1 MATRE
6 VFESR
11 LQAAALL
18 LPTVLVSVVFLYV
31 PAVRAFEL
39 SLFEVAFGS
48 GEAVFVG
55 LENYRTLLTSPEYHR
70 SVLLTVLF
78 AVAVVAGVMAFS
90 LLVSFLIHEVEVGK
104 GLYLVSAI
112 WPYALPP
119 AVAGFVFFYLVHP
132 ELGVLTRAIEPPY
145 PALGLLERPFE
156 ALGVEVN
163 ITGPL
168 EALGLDVDWFSSGPQ
183 AFAVITIVAIWKQV
197 GYNVIFMSASM
208 NNIPE
213 SLTETARLDGVGRLK
228 RLLWVYVPIM
238 SPMLVFLAVMNTIY
252 AFFGTFAFVD
262 VMTDGGP
269 GGATNILIFDLY
281 RDALQNF
288 EFGMA
293 SAKSVVLFLVVG
305 VLMYV
310 QFRVTEEYAYYGG

>member
-1 MATRE
+1 MATSVMTTNACE
-6 VFESR
+6 P
-11 LQAAALL
+11 LL
-18 LPTVLVSVVFLYV
+18 NQS
-31 PAVRAFEL
+31 
-39 SLFEVAFGS
+39 
-48 GEAVFVG
+48 
-55 LENYRTLLTSPEYHR
+55 TSPPSASIGR
-70 SVLLTVLF
+70 VRTPSSGWSMKKKT
-78 AVAVVAGVMAFS
+78 
-90 LLVSFLIHEVEVGK
+90 K
-104 GLYLVSAI
+104 PAI

-145 PALGLLERPFE
+145 PALRRLERPFE
-156 ALGVEVN
+156 ALGVEMGLVRSVA
-163 ITGPL
+163 
-168 EALGLDVDWFSSGPQ
+168 ALGLDVDWLSNGTQ

-238 SPMLVFLAVMNTIY
+238 SPMLAFLAVMNTIY

-262 VMTDGGP
+262 VMTNGGP
-269 GGATNILIFDLY
+269 AGATNILIFDLY

-288 EFGMA
+288 EFGTA

>member
-11 LQAAALL
+11 VQALALL

-31 PAVRAFEL
+31 PAVRAFGL
-39 SLFEVAFGS
+39 SLFEVGFGTGDAS
-48 GEAVFVG
+48 FVG
-55 LENYRTLLTSPEYHR
+55 LENYRALVGSTDYHQSVLVTLL
-70 SVLLTVLF
+70 F
-78 AVAVVAGVMAFS
+78 AAAVVGGVMALS
-90 LLVSFLIHEVEVGK
+90 LLISFLIHEVEAGK
-104 GLYLVSAI
+104 GFYLVSAI

-119 AVAGFVFFYLVHP
+119 AVAGFVFFFMFHP
-132 ELGVLTRAIEPPY
+132 DLGVLTRPI
-145 PALGLLERPFE
+145 E
-156 ALGVEVN
+156 ALGVD
-163 ITGPL
+163 I
-168 EALGLDVDWFSSGPQ
+168 DWFSSGPQ
-183 AFAVITIVAIWKQV
+183 AFVLITVVAVWKQV

-208 NNIPE
+208 NNIPG

-238 SPMLVFLAVMNTIY
+238 SPTLAFLAIMNTIY
-252 AFFGTFAFVD
+252 AFFGTFAFID

-269 GGATNILIFDLY
+269 AGATNILIFDLY

-288 EFGMA
+288 AFGAA

-305 VLMYV
+305 ALMYV

>member
-11 LQAAALL
+11 LEAAALL

-39 SLFEVAFGS
+39 SLFEVGFGS
-48 GEAVFVG
+48 GDTAFVG
-55 LENYRTLLTSPEYHR
+55 LENYRTLVSSSAYHR

-78 AVAVVAGVMAFS
+78 AAAVVVGVMAFS

-104 GLYLVSAI
+104 GFYLVSAI

-119 AVAGFVFFYLVHP
+119 AVAGFVFFFMLHP
-132 ELGVLTRAIEPPY
+132 DLGVVTRLIEPPY
-145 PALGLLERPFE
+145 PDWLGPFR
-156 ALGVEVN
+156 A
-163 ITGPL
+163 PL
-168 EALGLDVDWFSSGPQ
+168 DAADPDVDWFSSGSQ
-183 AFAVITIVAIWKQV
+183 AFVVITLVAIWKQV

-208 NNIPE
+208 NNIPG
-213 SLTETARLDGVGRLK
+213 SLTETARLDGVGRLQ
-228 RLLWVYVPIM
+228 RLLRVYVPIM
-238 SPMLVFLAVMNTIY
+238 SPTLAFLAIMNTIY
-252 AFFGTFAFVD
+252 AFFGTFAFID

-269 GGATNILIFDLY
+269 AGATNILIFDLY

-288 EFGMA
+288 EFGTA

-305 VLMYV
+305 ALMYV

>member
-11 LQAAALL
+11 LQAVALL

-39 SLFEVAFGS
+39 SLFEVGFGTGDS
-48 GEAVFVG
+48 TFVG
-55 LENYRTLLTSPEYHR
+55 LENYRTLLTSSAYHR

-132 ELGVLTRAIEPPY
+132 ELGVLTGAI
-145 PALGLLERPFE
+145 E
-156 ALGVEVN
+156 ALGPE
-163 ITGPL
+163 
-168 EALGLDVDWFSSGPQ
+168 VDWLSNGTQ

-208 NNIPE
+208 NNIPG

-238 SPMLVFLAVMNTIY
+238 SPTLAFLAVMNTIY

-269 GGATNILIFDLY
+269 AGATNILIFDLY

-288 EFGMA
+288 EFGTA

-305 VLMYV
+305 ALMYV
-310 QFRVTEEYAYYGG
+310 QFRVTDEYAYYGG

>member
-11 LQAAALL
+11 LEAAALL

-39 SLFEVAFGS
+39 SLFEVGFGS
-48 GEAVFVG
+48 GDAVFVG
-55 LENYRTLLTSPEYHR
+55 LENYRTLVTSSAYHR

-78 AVAVVAGVMAFS
+78 AAAVVVGVMAFS

-104 GLYLVSAI
+104 GFYLVSAI

-119 AVAGFVFFYLVHP
+119 AVAGFVFFFMLHP
-132 ELGVLTRAIEPPY
+132 ELGVLTRPI
-145 PALGLLERPFE
+145 E
-156 ALGVEVN
+156 ALG
-163 ITGPL
+163 G
-168 EALGLDVDWFSSGPQ
+168 DVDWFSSGSQ
-183 AFAVITIVAIWKQV
+183 AFVVITLVAIWKQV

-208 NNIPE
+208 NNIPG
-213 SLTETARLDGVGRLK
+213 SLTETARLDGVGRLQ
-228 RLLWVYVPIM
+228 RLLRVYVPIM
-238 SPMLVFLAVMNTIY
+238 SPTLAFLAIMNTIY
-252 AFFGTFAFVD
+252 AFFGTFAFID

-269 GGATNILIFDLY
+269 AGATNILIFDLY

-288 EFGMA
+288 EFGTA

-305 VLMYV
+305 ALMYV

>member
-11 LQAAALL
+11 LQAVALL

-39 SLFEVAFGS
+39 SLFKVGFGTGDS
-48 GEAVFVG
+48 AFVG
-55 LENYRTLLTSPEYHR
+55 LENYRTLLTSSAYHR

-119 AVAGFVFFYLVHP
+119 AVAGFVFFFLVHP
-132 ELGVLTRAIEPPY
+132 ELGVLTQAIEPPY
-145 PALGLLERPFE
+145 PALRRLERPFE
-156 ALGVEVN
+156 ALGVDVN
-163 ITGPL
+163 IAGPVA
-168 EALGLDVDWFSSGPQ
+168 ALGLNVDWLSNGTQ

-238 SPMLVFLAVMNTIY
+238 SPTLAFLAVMNTIY

-269 GGATNILIFDLY
+269 AGATNILIFDLY

-288 EFGMA
+288 EFGTA

-305 VLMYV
+305 ALMYV

>member
-78 AVAVVAGVMAFS
+78 AVAVVVGVMAFS
-90 LLVSFLIHEVEVGK
+90 LLVSFLVHEVDVGR
-104 GLYLVSAI
+104 GVYLVSAV

-119 AVAGFVFFYLVHP
+119 AVAGFVFSFLIHP
-132 ELGVLTRAIEPPY
+132 DLGVLTRAIEPPY
-145 PALGLLERPFE
+145 PGPALLVGPME
-156 ALGVEVN
+156 ALGVDVN
-163 ITGPL
+163 WKTDGQ
-168 EALGLDVDWFSSGPQ
+168 Q

-238 SPMLVFLAVMNTIY
+238 SPMLAFLAVMNTIY
-252 AFFGTFAFVD
+252 AFFGTFAFID
-262 VMTDGGP
+262 VMTNGGP
-269 GGATNILIFDLY
+269 AGATNILIFDLY